1 VTDIT
6 VLLMYFV
13 VSAESDVDIVKL
25 KRKVKAA
32 QVS

>member
-1 VTDIT
+1 
-6 VLLMYFV
+6 MYFV

-32 QVS
+32 QKLRKPFKS